1 MQRVALYGTLV
12 VVLNAVANLLHTIS
26 HVGQQLMVLPA
37 WQLAY
42 AIVVVVYFAPAVAVP
57 EAESR

>member
-12 VVLNAVANLLHTIS
+12 VVLNAVTNLLHTIS
-26 HVGQQLMVLPA
+26 HVGQQLMILPA

-42 AIVVVVYFAPAVAVP
+42 AIVVYFAPAVAVP

>member
-1 MQRVALYGTLV
+1 MRRVALYGTLV

-26 HVGQQLMVLPA
+26 HVGQQLMVLSA

-42 AIVVVVYFAPAVAVP
+42 AIVVVYFAPAVAVP
-57 EAESR
+57 EAESQ

>member
-26 HVGQQLMVLPA
+26 YVGQQLMVLPA
-37 WQLAY
+37 WQLTY
-42 AIVVVVYFAPAVAVP
+42 AIVVVYFAPAVAVL

>member
-26 HVGQQLMVLPA
+26 HVGQQLMVLPV

-42 AIVVVVYFAPAVAVP
+42 AIVVVYFAPAVAVP

>member
-1 MQRVALYGTLV
+1 LV

-42 AIVVVVYFAPAVAVP
+42 AIVVVYFAPAVAVP
-57 EAESR
+57 EAESQ